1 MGATAYARAVVAP
14 LGVFRN
20 VGGAMSLLEQS
31 GAFKSVR
38 GRKRTCK
45 WQREEVQE
53 LAAEWNAA
61 LPEAAVE
68 LISAGEFEGG
78 LLVNLP
84 EPQFLPR
91 EQDAKANLMWT
102 RV

>member
-1 MGATAYARAVVAP
+1 
-14 LGVFRN
+14 
-20 VGGAMSLLEQS
+20 MSLLEQS
-31 GAFKSVR
+31 GAFKSVC
-38 GRKRTCK
+38 GRKRACK

-61 LPEAAVE
+61 LPQAAVE
-68 LISAGEFEGG
+68 LISSGKCKDG

-91 EQDAKANLMWT
+91 EQD
-102 RV
+102 